1 MVSYGYLLGIR
12 GCAAGSVGLSNIHGF
27 SGGIHIQSGK
37 LRDQPLRIP
46 ISLTHIASLEL
57 WKIAKVVDEHHTL
70 RALLVNM
77 DIENMN
83 TLKDLLS
90 FLLDI
95 ENMRGLA
102 RQLTTQRA
110 RWQVQMQSW
119 PNPHSSEPIQHDIG
133 NNAYAIT
140 WIFFT
145 ESSIWLGSSKHT
157 VSRGN
162 KRWELWGS

>member
-1 MVSYGYLLGIR
+1 MLLFFVDSLCYMYSILVISHFA
-12 GCAAGSVGLSNIHGF
+12 C
-27 SGGIHIQSGK
+27 Q
-37 LRDQPLRIP
+37 

-57 WKIAKVVDEHHTL
+57 RKIAEVVDEHHTL
-70 RALLVNM
+70 RTLLVNM

-110 RWQVQMQSW
+110 
-119 PNPHSSEPIQHDIG
+119 
-133 NNAYAIT
+133 
-140 WIFFT
+140 
-145 ESSIWLGSSKHT
+145 K
-157 VSRGN
+157 
-162 KRWELWGS
+162 